1 MGSLQFRISVIAGS
15 CVVVL
20 VAVLSVL
27 SYMRITEMR
36 DTIESQSTDI
46 ITDAVLNQIKNSAHY
61 QASEVAGQLQ
71 SAEKVSQ
78 TLAASMTSYADLHTA
93 DPKLRESSIALIESM
108 LHANSDFLGMFVAY
122 EPNAFDGG
130 DAKYISDTLTASDSS
145 GRFIPYVSHD
155 EADQY
160 SVEPL
165 LDYESQ
171 ADNGNGSR
179 VGEYYLCP
187 KDSKVSCITD
197 PYLYPINGVDVLL
210 ASITAP
216 ILEAGYFRGVAGVDI
231 SLKSVQDFANTH
243 NQAMFNGGGDMV
255 IVSQNNVVVGYS
267 GNDSML
273 GKQLQP
279 VDYPEWTALLK
290 SVTDQVEI
298 NVIDSRIFV
307 AAPVMVHGKPSGWS
321 VLISLPYAVVAASV
335 SELDETIEIAIDTMN
350 IYSLVFGLLGTGI
363 TLLLIG
369 WLVKRLLAP
378 IGYTVNM
385 LRDLAEGGGDLTA
398 RLNVK
403 SRDEIGEMA
412 TWLNQF
418 LDQTHKI
425 VSQIGDRSVQ
435 LNKTAEDSF
444 AAASVSHS
452 NMQLQQRELDMT
464 AAAVQEMSAS
474 ADEVASNAAS
484 ALAATEEASGSVSD
498 SQTTVLEAV
507 TIINRLAEDISSA
520 SDDMQVLAQESEG
533 ISNIIV
539 TIKGIAEQT
548 NLLALNAAIE
558 AARAGE
564 KGKGF
569 AVVADEVRSL
579 ASRTQESIGEIQSMI
594 EKIQSGSVKA
604 STAMEKS
611 KDVTQSC
618 VEQVH
623 TANESL
629 ITISD
634 QVKQINAMSQQI
646 AVAAQEQSSVAIE
659 VSKSVSNVGEAS
671 SSIGIEIEKSNGYSE
686 DLSNL
691 AADMNDAIKSF
702 KL

>member
-1 MGSLQFRISVIAGS
+1 MYSLQFRISAIAGS

-27 SYMRITEMR
+27 SYVRITEMR
-36 DTIESQSTDI
+36 DTIESQSTGI
-46 ITDAVLNQIKNSAHY
+46 ITDAVLGQIKSSAHY
-61 QASEVAGQLQ
+61 QASEVAAQLQ
-71 SAEKVSQ
+71 SAEKVAQ
-78 TLAASMTSYADLHTA
+78 TLAAGMTSYAGQHTA
-93 DPKLRESSIALIESM
+93 DPQLRQRSIELIKSM
-108 LHANSDFLGMFVAY
+108 LGANGDFLGMYAAF

-130 DAKYISDTLTASDSS
+130 DANYISDTVTASDST
-145 GRFIPYVSHD
+145 GRFIPYVSHG
-155 EADQY
+155 EAGSY
-160 SVEPL
+160 ALEPL
-165 LDYESQ
+165 LDYENQ

-187 KDSKVSCITD
+187 KDSKASCITD
-197 PYLYPINGVDVLL
+197 PYLYPIGGVDVLL

-216 ILEAGYFRGVAGVDI
+216 VLEGGYFRGIAGVDI
-231 SLKSVQDFANTH
+231 SLKSVQDFANIQ
-243 NQAMFNGGGDMV
+243 NQAMFNGSGEMV

-267 GNDSML
+267 GNEAML
-273 GKQLQP
+273 GKKLEP
-279 VDYPEWTALLK
+279 RDYPQWTTLLK
-290 SVTDQVEI
+290 TLAGVASI
-298 NVIDSRIFV
+298 KVIDNRIYV
-307 AAPVMVHGKPSGWS
+307 AAPVLVHGKSSGWS
-321 VLISLPYAVVAASV
+321 VLMSLPHSVVAASV
-335 SELDETIEIAIDTMN
+335 GQLDGTIESAIDTMN
-350 IYSLVFGLLGTGI
+350 VYSVIFGLLGTAV
-363 TLLLIG
+363 TLLVIG
-369 WLVKRLLAP
+369 WLVQRLLAP
-378 IGYTVNM
+378 IGYTVSM
-385 LRDLAEGGGDLTA
+385 LRNLAEGDGDLTA
-398 RLNVK
+398 RLNVN

-425 VSQIGDRSVQ
+425 VAQIGDRSMQ
-435 LNKTAEDSF
+435 LSRTAEDSF

-452 NMQLQQRELDMT
+452 AMQLQQRELDMT

-474 ADEVASNAAS
+474 ADEVAGNAAN
-484 ALAATEEASGSVSD
+484 ALAATEEASGSVSE

-539 TIKGIAEQT
+539 TIQGIAEQT

-564 KGKGF
+564 TGKGF

-579 ASRTQESIGEIQSMI
+579 ARRTQQSIGEIQSMI
-594 EKIQSGSVKA
+594 EKIQTGSVKA
-604 STAMEKS
+604 SSAMEKS
-611 KDVTQSC
+611 KEVTQSC
-618 VEQVH
+618 VDQVH
-623 TANESL
+623 TANQSL

-671 SSIGIEIEKSNGYSE
+671 SSIGVEIEKSNGYSE
-686 DLSNL
+686 DLSTL
-691 AADMNDAIKSF
+691 AKDMSDAIKSF
-702 KL
+702 RL